1 VVAWLISGIGLGLLF
16 IAIQVEPPFGGLL
29 LMAALLALAVGFA
42 AAAGYQVLARAQRPA
57 TEFRGASPLILLGL
71 QLILSLALGTVWLVL
86 GSPDPRTSSI
96 GFLVIA
102 VTLMA
107 TYLGVVWLF
116 GIRTGALSWRDM
128 GFPTRAGGT
137 PARSSTPLEIA
148 RDVGVGFVAMLVAW
162 PIVNILAAV
171 LAMLLDTRPTE
182 VVPPVVTSTDI
193 LLTALGAGILVPI
206 GEEVLF
212 RGYALT
218 AWLRD
223 HGPRSA
229 LIRSTLFFAFAHVLG
244 VTASTFDEG
253 ARQAVLT
260 VVVITPVGAVL
271 GWLFLRRGL
280 VCSITGHATFN
291 LLSVL
296 AVSLVQSIPRPG

>member
-1 VVAWLISGIGLGLLF
+1 LGLLLV
-16 IAIQVEPPFGGLL
+16 AIQVQPPFGGLL

-42 AAAGYQVLARAQRPA
+42 AAAGYQVIARAQRQPSA
-57 TEFRGASPLILLGL
+57 FQGASPLILLGL

-86 GSPDPRTSSI
+86 GVPDPRTSSV

-102 VTLMA
+102 VTLMV
-107 TYLGVVWLF
+107 TYVGVVWSF
-116 GIRTGALSWRDM
+116 GIRTGAVTWRDM
-128 GFPTRAGGT
+128 GLPTRA
-137 PARSSTPLEIA
+137 AQASPLEIV
-148 RDVGVGFVAMLVAW
+148 RDIGVGFGAMLVVW

-171 LAMLLDTRPTE
+171 LALLLDTRPTE
-182 VVPPVVTSTDI
+182 VVPPVVTNTDI

-223 HGPRSA
+223 LGPRSA

-244 VTASTFDEG
+244 VTASTFDDG
-253 ARQAVLT
+253 ARQALLT

-280 VCSITGHATFN
+280 ICSITGHATFN

-296 AVSLVQSIPRPG
+296 AVSLAQSMPRPG